1 MAEDLLRFVAAPLF
15 IVLGTLGII
24 FRNPWSAAARNARR
38 EKGDSERS
46 IKSQSPR
53 LFVVV
58 GVFLVVLGVFVI
70 AVPQI
75 ANH

>member
-1 MAEDLLRFVAAPLF
+1 MADDLLRFVAAPLF
-15 IVLGTLGII
+15 IVLGILGII

-38 EKGDSERS
+38 AKGDSERA
-46 IKSQSPR
+46 IRSQSPR

-58 GVFLVVLGVFVI
+58 GAFLVVWGVFVI

-75 ANH
+75 TNH